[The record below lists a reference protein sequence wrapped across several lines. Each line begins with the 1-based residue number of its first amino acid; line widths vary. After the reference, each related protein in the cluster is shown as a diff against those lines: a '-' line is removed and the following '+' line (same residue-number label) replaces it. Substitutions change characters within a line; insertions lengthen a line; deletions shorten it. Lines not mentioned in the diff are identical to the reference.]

1 MKKYVIV
8 RMFTTSGPTIA
19 SGFNSS
25 IETILSWY
33 SYDSVPLPGLIRQL
47 GEDQTY
53 FLSRVIIHRARTLLP
68 VTKTRKL

>member
-8 RMFTTSGPTIA
+8 RMFATSGPIIA

-33 SYDSVPLPGLIRQL
+33 SYDSDPSPGLIRQL

-53 FLSRVIIHRARTLLP
+53 FLSKVIFRRSRTLLP